1 MLGHGVVKFA
11 GFWSNRRGE
20 GFLRFVLLV
29 GCIAGAGLAML
40 SAISPNSFSLTNLLN
55 VPYRAISALAS
66 R

>member
-1 MLGHGVVKFA
+1 
-11 GFWSNRRGE
+11 
-20 GFLRFVLLV
+20 
-29 GCIAGAGLAML
+29 ML